1 MMLKYLTTLV
11 ALLVALAVMPA
22 SAQEKSS
29 DEIVKA
35 LTKKKKIRTR
45 GLRRSTSSSMPDSLR
60 KLRGGTRGLTITER
74 TELAEEVKKGSV
86 PQIDIEILFKYNS
99 AELSAE
105 SKSQLVKLGLALTS
119 SGLKASRVIIAG
131 HTDAKGS
138 ADYNQQLSE
147 RRALSVR
154 KFLVVTFGINA
165 TRLII
170 VGYGKEQLKYPTD
183 PMSAKNRRVQVLNL
197 GS

>member
-1 MMLKYLTTLV
+1 MLKYLTTLV

-119 SGLKASRVIIAG
+119 AGLKASRVIIAG

-170 VGYGKEQLKYPTD
+170 VGYGKEQLKYPAAPT
-183 PMSAKNRRVQVLNL
+183 SAANRRVQVLNL

>member
-1 MMLKYLTTLV
+1 MLKYLTTLV

-119 SGLKASRVIIAG
+119 AGLKASRVIIAG

-183 PMSAKNRRVQVLNL
+183 PMSAENRRVQVLNL
-197 GS
+197 GT